1 MARTIL
7 KIGIMPLKDYQ
18 ERTIAIARGVYKP
31 RKDEPKIWFVS
42 LKALGEV
49 MNNRNQELLRVIV
62 RHEPG
67 SLKELAELTGRQV
80 SNLSRTLS
88 TMERIGLVKLTRN
101 GRKIRPA
108 VVATDF
114 TVEFGIEEKGR
125 KTGIRN
131 KV

>member
-1 MARTIL
+1 MVRKVI

-18 ERTIAIARGVYKP
+18 ERTIAIARGEYRP
-31 RKDEPKIWFVS
+31 RKDEPKIWFAS

-67 SLKELAELTGRQV
+67 SLRELAELTGRRV

-101 GRKIRPA
+101 GRKIRPG

-114 TVEFGIEEKGR
+114 TVEFGIE
-125 KTGIRN
+125 T
-131 KV
+131 

>member
-1 MARTIL
+1 MARKAI

-18 ERTIAIARGVYKP
+18 DRTIAIARGEYRP
-31 RKDEPKIWFVS
+31 RKDEPKIWFES

-88 TMERIGLVKLTRN
+88 TMERVGLVKLTRN
-101 GRKIRPA
+101 GRKISPE

-114 TVEFGIEEKGR
+114 TVEFGIS
-125 KTGIRN
+125 TASAADSN
-131 KV
+131 K

>member
-1 MARTIL
+1 MTRKAI

-18 ERTIAIARGVYKP
+18 ERTIAIARGEYKP
-31 RKDEPKIWFVS
+31 RKDEPKIWFAS

-62 RHEPG
+62 RHEPD

-101 GRKIRPA
+101 GRRIQPA

-114 TVEFGIEEKGR
+114 TVEFGISDAPAAGS
-125 KTGIRN
+125 N
-131 KV
+131 K